1 MDWKQCTDL
10 PLKCFVTSVAELA
23 GKVYV
28 SIKGSQ
34 CAYLNTL
41 VYVAKENRWYELPPL
56 PHARFS
62 LCAIPSKNQ
71 LLAIGGLQISDGI
84 ISVSNSVYSWNEST
98 NRWANV
104 YPDMPTSRWSS
115 SSIGYQSTA
124 VVAGGVTCLD
134 PFTITRAVE
143 VLHVN
148 DNVQDSYWSVVQQLP
163 HIVYEAVPLI
173 VNDTVYIATGND
185 RGKGGSTCSIISASI
200 PNLLQSSNNTSS
212 SGGQVW
218 NKVPDMPYCSY
229 AINYYSGYLITF
241 TGDCMVEMADED
253 SAVCKLV
260 PLMHLYNPDTD
271 SWDYVDNVTHGYY
284 LGRSVHLSPNKLF
297 FVGGLTGKHYLGN
310 SDDLVT
316 TCLMLT
322 ITSATK

>member
-1 MDWKQCTDL
+1 M
-10 PLKCFVTSVAELA
+10 PLKCFVTSVVQLA

-34 CAYLNTL
+34 CAYLNPL
-41 VYVAKENRWYELPPL
+41 VYAIKDNRWSELPPL

-62 LCAIPSKNQ
+62 LCAIPSKSQ
-71 LLAIGGLQISDGI
+71 LLAIGGLKISDNI
-84 ISVSNSVYSWNEST
+84 TCVSNSVYSWNDSDSK
-98 NRWANV
+98 WVSV
-104 YPDMPTSRWSS
+104 YPDMFTSRWSS
-115 SSIGYQSTA
+115 SSIGYKSTV

-148 DNVQDSYWSVVQQLP
+148 DHAPDSYWSTVEQLP

-173 VNDTVYIATGND
+173 VDDKIYIAAGND
-185 RGKGGSTCSIISASI
+185 RGKGGSTCSIISASL
-200 PNLLQSSNNTSS
+200 PELLQSSNSTIST
-212 SGGQVW
+212 GGQVW

-229 AINYYSGYLITF
+229 AINHYTDYLITF
-241 TGDCMVEMADED
+241 TGDCMVEQTDED
-253 SAVCKLV
+253 SAICQLV

-271 SWDYVDNVTHGYY
+271 SWDYVDNASHGYY
-284 LGRSVHLSPNKLF
+284 LGRSVHLSPNELF

-310 SDDLVT
+310 SEDLVT

-322 ITSATK
+322 ITPAAK

>member
-1 MDWKQCTDL
+1 M
-10 PLKCFVTSVAELA
+10 PLKCFVTSVVELA

-34 CAYLNTL
+34 CAYLNPL
-41 VYVAKENRWYELPPL
+41 VYVIKDNRWSELPPL

-62 LCAIPSKNQ
+62 LCVIPSKSQ
-71 LLAIGGLQISDGI
+71 LLAIGGLKINDNI
-84 ISVSNSVYSWNEST
+84 VSVSSSVYSWNDS
-98 NRWANV
+98 NSKWVNV
-104 YPDMPTSRWSS
+104 YPDMSTSRWSS
-115 SSIGYQSTA
+115 SSIGYQSTV

-134 PFTITRAVE
+134 PFTITRVVE

-148 DNVQDSYWSVVQQLP
+148 DHAPDSYWTVVEQLP

-173 VNDTVYIATGND
+173 VNDRIYIATGND
-185 RGKGGSTCSIISASI
+185 RGKGGSTCSIISASL
-200 PNLLQSSNNTSS
+200 PELLQSSNNTVSAHS
-212 SGGQVW
+212 QVW

-229 AINYYSGYLITF
+229 AINHYNDYLITF
-241 TGDCMVEMADED
+241 TGDCMVEMTDED
-253 SAVCKLV
+253 SAICKLV
-260 PLMHLYNPDTD
+260 PLMHLYNRDAD
-271 SWDYVDNVTHGYY
+271 SWDYVDNASHGYY

-310 SDDLVT
+310 SEDLVT

-322 ITSATK
+322 ITPSAK

>member
-1 MDWKQCTDL
+1 M
-10 PLKCFVTSVAELA
+10 
-23 GKVYV
+23 YI

-34 CAYLNTL
+34 CAYLNAL
-41 VYVAKENRWYELPPL
+41 VYVAKDNRWSELPPL

-71 LLAIGGLQISDGI
+71 LLAIGGLQISDSVI
-84 ISVSNSVYSWNEST
+84 NVSNSVYSWNESD
-98 NRWANV
+98 NRWV
-104 YPDMPTSRWSS
+104 KSYPDMPTSRWSS
-115 SSIGYQSTA
+115 SSIGYQSTV
-124 VVAGGVTCLD
+124 VVAGGVTCMD

-148 DNVQDSYWSVVQQLP
+148 DHAHWSVVEQLP

-173 VNDTVYIATGND
+173 VNDKLYIATGND
-185 RGKGGSTCSIISASI
+185 RGKGGSTCSVISASL
-200 PNLLQSSNNTSS
+200 PDLLQSSNDVRST
-212 SGGQVW
+212 GGQVW
-218 NKVPDMPYCSY
+218 NKIPDMPYCSY
-229 AINYYSGYLITF
+229 AINHYGGYLITL
-241 TGDCMVEMADED
+241 TGDCMVELADED

-271 SWDYVDNVTHGYY
+271 SWDYVDNVNHGFY
-284 LGRSVHLSPNKLF
+284 LGRSIHLGPDKLF
-297 FVGGLTGKHYLGN
+297 FIGGLTGKHYLGN

-322 ITSATK
+322 ITPAAK

>member
-1 MDWKQCTDL
+1 M
-10 PLKCFVTSVAELA
+10 
-23 GKVYV
+23 YV

-34 CAYLNTL
+34 CAYLNAL
-41 VYVAKENRWYELPPL
+41 VYVAKDNRWSELPPL

-62 LCAIPSKNQ
+62 LCTIPSKNQ
-71 LLAIGGLQISDGI
+71 LLAIGGLQISDSVI
-84 ISVSNSVYSWNEST
+84 NVSNSVYSWNESD
-98 NRWANV
+98 NRWVKN

-115 SSIGYQSTA
+115 SSIGYQSTL
-124 VVAGGVTCLD
+124 VVAGGVTCMD

-148 DNVQDSYWSVVQQLP
+148 DDAHWSVVEQLP

-173 VNDTVYIATGND
+173 VNDKLYIATGND
-185 RGKGGSTCSIISASI
+185 RGKGGSTCSVISASL
-200 PNLLQSSNNTSS
+200 PDLLQSSNDVRST
-212 SGGQVW
+212 GGQVW
-218 NKVPDMPYCSY
+218 NKIPDMPYCSY
-229 AINYYSGYLITF
+229 AINHYGGYLITL
-241 TGDCMVEMADED
+241 TGDCMVELADED

-271 SWDYVDNVTHGYY
+271 SWDYVDNVNHGFY
-284 LGRSVHLSPNKLF
+284 LGRSIHLSPDKLF
-297 FVGGLTGKHYLGN
+297 FIGGLTGKHYLGN

-322 ITSATK
+322 ITPAAK